1 MNAEL
6 EVAGIALGCSTAAA
20 VSSVPLLLA
29 LRRRTLWAM
38 AAALCVW
45 PIVAVVVGVVVT
57 ARMMFL
63 SDHDLRLIMIIVV
76 VSAVVASAFALR
88 VGRPVVAGTGALTR
102 AAATLGGP
110 GYSGAGRVPT
120 TELATLDAMDT
131 RLVESLQR
139 ERALAASRRELVAW
153 ISHDLRTPLAGI
165 RAMAEAFED
174 GLITD
179 AETTDRYHQR
189 MLTDAERLTG
199 MVDDLFELARL
210 QAGALRLSLA
220 KVRVADMVS
229 DAVAAV
235 DPIARARGVVVRG
248 EADDLGCVDADA
260 AEVGRALTN
269 LLVNAIRHTPDDG
282 TVEVTATMVADRA
295 LFAVADRCGGIP
307 PQDLPRV
314 FDLGF
319 RGEPARTPGGDDDP
333 RQPRMR
339 SGIGL
344 AIVRGIIEAHGG
356 AVSVDNQAGWVPLR
370 RRPPDV
376 LTPHRPQFVRS
387 CGPRCG

>member
-20 VSSVPLLLA
+20 VSGVPLLLA
-29 LRRRTLWAM
+29 LRRRPLWAM

-63 SDHDLRLIMIIVV
+63 SGHNLRLVMIIVV

-120 TELATLDAMDT
+120 TELATLAATLDATNT

-139 ERALAASRRELVAW
+139 ERALEASRRELVAW

-174 GLITD
+174 SLITD

-356 AVSVDNQAGWVPLR
+356 AVSVDNQADGCR
-370 RRPPDV
+370 
-376 LTPHRPQFVRS
+376 FVVALPTS
-387 CGPRCG
+387 